1 VTTEAGSGP
10 QPQAEAHVT
19 HFSEEA
25 WSDFARNVVAE
36 GVKVEMQQHI
46 DRGCRKCAAAAR
58 TWQGLFAATRA
69 EVAFMPPQDTVRIV
83 KSQFVPPLQ
92 PSPGFRLTFDSNLQP
107 GTAGIRGSVAAT
119 QFLFESDDYFIDL
132 RVEPRRAED
141 QGCLV
146 GQVLKRTGKERRVH
160 ALQVRLKDGDTILAD
175 AATNELGE
183 FQLEFAGAERL
194 CLVISHDNSHD
205 NSQGNRAEDITLPLY
220 GVGRKSLRQRD
231 LDRWS

>member
-1 VTTEAGSGP
+1 M
-10 QPQAEAHVT
+10 T

-25 WSDFARNVVAE
+25 WSDFARNVVPEAA
-36 GVKVEMQQHI
+36 KVEMQQHI
-46 DRGCRKCAAAAR
+46 EGGCQKCAATVR
-58 TWQGLFAATRA
+58 TWQKLFAVTQA
-69 EVAFMPPQDTVRIV
+69 EVAFMPPEDTVRIV
-83 KSQFVPPLQ
+83 KSQFAPPPL
-92 PSPGFRLTFDSNLQP
+92 PSPGFRLSFDSSLQP
-107 GTAGIRGSVAAT
+107 VTAGIRGSVAAT

-146 GQVLKRTGKERRVH
+146 GQVLKRTGKERKVH
-160 ALQVRLKDGDTILAD
+160 ALQVRLKDGDTILAQ

-183 FQLEFAGAERL
+183 FQLEFATAERL

-205 NSQGNRAEDITLPLY
+205 NSPAEDITLPLY
-220 GVGRKSLRQRD
+220 GVGGRSLRQRD